1 MLDALFSSGTLNL
14 VYTIVFGISFIF
26 ALIGLIG
33 AEIGDVLDFDVDAD
47 SEGIFDFVSISPFAL
62 AMFGAIFGMVGLI
75 TRLWLD
81 MEAIPS
87 IIWSAGSG
95 IVIGAAAQAFFIY
108 ILSPSKSSHYSLT
121 EDATGREAEVIIT
134 IPESGL
140 GQVAFNNVSGRVTMG
155 ARSSTGQKIR
165 NGDLVTI
172 ERIVGR
178 VAIVRPYSE
187 EL

>member
-26 ALIGLIG
+26 ALISLIG

-134 IPESGL
+134 IPES
-140 GQVAFNNVSGRVTMG
+140 
-155 ARSSTGQKIR
+155 
-165 NGDLVTI
+165 
-172 ERIVGR
+172 
-178 VAIVRPYSE
+178 
-187 EL
+187 

>member
-1 MLDALFSSGTLNL
+1 MLEGLFSSGTLNL
-14 VYTIVFGISFIF
+14 VYTIVFAISFIF
-26 ALIGLIG
+26 ALISLVG
-33 AEIGDVLDFDVDAD
+33 AELGDVLDFDVDAD

-81 MEAIPS
+81 MEPIPS

-108 ILSPSKSSHYSLT
+108 VLSPSKSSHFSLMD
-121 EDATGREAEVIIT
+121 DAIGREAEVIIT
-134 IPESGL
+134 IPGKGL
-140 GQVAFNNVSGRVTMG
+140 GQIAFNNISGRVTLG
-155 ARSSTGQKIR
+155 ARSSTGKKIN

-172 ERIVGR
+172 EKIVGR
-178 VAIVRPYSE
+178 VAIVRPYLE
-187 EL
+187 E

>member
-1 MLDALFSSGTLNL
+1 MLEALFSSGTLNL

-26 ALIGLIG
+26 ALISLIG
-33 AEIGDVLDFDVDAD
+33 AEIGEVLDFDVDAD
-47 SEGIFDFVSISPFAL
+47 SDGIFEFVSISPFAL
-62 AMFGAIFGMVGLI
+62 AMFGSIFGMVGLI

-95 IVIGAAAQAFFIY
+95 VVIGIAAQAFFIY

-121 EDATGREAEVIIT
+121 EDALDREAEVIIS
-134 IPESGL
+134 IPSDGL

-155 ARSSTGQKIR
+155 ARSSTGQEIR
-165 NGDLVTI
+165 NGSLVTI
-172 ERIVGR
+172 EKIVGR

-187 EL
+187 EK